1 MTKVELDNALKQ
13 AVGKELQN
21 AVFPCLHSSK
31 DVWGQ
36 YAIVNYFEDDAY
48 RELRGKLE
56 TYSVRLPVDENTDLK
71 TVARCFVS
79 QAEEIEQEAY
89 KQALLKWSLTYP
101 VEVLRW
107 SMICHEL
114 CGWRF
119 IVDDYEGII
128 RNGKATLV
136 HYAVYLP
143 DPKKVEEFLQTKER
157 TDDNPRVRR

>member
-36 YAIVNYFEDDAY
+36 YAIVGYSEEGVY

-56 TYSVRLPVDENTDLK
+56 TYSVRLPVDESTDLK
-71 TVARCFVS
+71 TVAKCFVS

-101 VEVLRW
+101 VEALRW
-107 SMICHEL
+107 PMICHEL

-119 IVDDYEGII
+119 IVDDYEGIV
-128 RNGKATLV
+128 RKGKETKV
-136 HYAVYLP
+136 HYAIYLP
-143 DPKKVEEFLQTKER
+143 DPQKVEEFLQIKER
-157 TDDNPRVRR
+157 TDDNS

>member
-36 YAIVNYFEDDAY
+36 YAIVGYGEEGVY

-56 TYSVRLPVDENTDLK
+56 TYSVSTDLK

-101 VEVLRW
+101 MEALRW
-107 SMICHEL
+107 SMTCHEL

-119 IVDDYEGII
+119 VVDDYEGIV
-128 RNGKATLV
+128 RNGKATLA

-143 DPKKVEEFLQTKER
+143 DPKKVEEFLQIKER
-157 TDDNPRVRR
+157 TDDNS

>member
-36 YAIVNYFEDDAY
+36 YAIVGYGEEGVY

-71 TVARCFVS
+71 TVAKCFVS

-101 VEVLRW
+101 VEALRW
-107 SMICHEL
+107 SMTCHEL

-119 IVDDYEGII
+119 IVDDYEGVV

>member
-1 MTKVELDNALKQ
+1 MVKIELDNALKQ
-13 AVGKELQN
+13 AVEEEFQN
-21 AVFPCLHSSK
+21 AVFPCLHSSR

-36 YAIVNYFEDDAY
+36 YAIVGYFEEGVY
-48 RELRGKLE
+48 QQLRGKIE

-71 TVARCFVS
+71 TIAKCFVS

-101 VEVLRW
+101 VEALRW
-107 SMICHEL
+107 SMTCHEL

-119 IVDDYEGII
+119 IVDDYEGIV

-143 DPKKVEEFLQTKER
+143 DPKKVKEFLQIKER
-157 TDDNPRVRR
+157 TDDNSRI

>member
-13 AVGKELQN
+13 AVEKEFQN

-36 YAIVNYFEDDAY
+36 YAIVGYGEEGVD
-48 RELRGKLE
+48 RELRRKLE
-56 TYSVRLPVDENTDLK
+56 TYSVRLPVDESTDLK

-101 VEVLRW
+101 MEALRW
-107 SMICHEL
+107 SMTCHEL

-119 IVDDYEGII
+119 IVDDYEGIV

-136 HYAVYLP
+136 HYAIYLP
-143 DPKKVEEFLQTKER
+143 DPQKVEEFLQIKER
-157 TDDNPRVRR
+157 TDDNSRV

>member
-13 AVGKELQN
+13 AVEEEFQN
-21 AVFPCLHSSK
+21 AVFPCLHSSR

-36 YAIVNYFEDDAY
+36 YAIVGYLKEGVY
-48 RELRGKLE
+48 QQLRGKIE

-71 TVARCFVS
+71 TVAKCFVS

-89 KQALLKWSLTYP
+89 KQALLKWSSTYP
-101 VEVLRW
+101 VEALRW
-107 SMICHEL
+107 SMTCHEL

-119 IVDDYEGII
+119 IVDDYEGIV

-143 DPKKVEEFLQTKER
+143 DPKKVEEFLRIKER
-157 TDDNPRVRR
+157 TDDNSRI

>member
-13 AVGKELQN
+13 AVEKEFQN

-36 YAIVNYFEDDAY
+36 YAIVGYFEEGVY
-48 RELRGKLE
+48 QQLRSKLE
-56 TYSVRLPVDENTDLK
+56 THSVRLPVDENTDLK

-79 QAEEIEQEAY
+79 QAEEIY

-119 IVDDYEGII
+119 VVDDYEGIV

-143 DPKKVEEFLQTKER
+143 DPKKVEEFLQIKER
-157 TDDNPRVRR
+157 TDDNSRV

>member
-1 MTKVELDNALKQ
+1 MGYGEEGV
-13 AVGKELQN
+13 
-21 AVFPCLHSSK
+21 
-31 DVWGQ
+31 
-36 YAIVNYFEDDAY
+36 Y

-56 TYSVRLPVDENTDLK
+56 TYSVRLPVDESTDLK

-101 VEVLRW
+101 MEALRW
-107 SMICHEL
+107 SMTCHEL

-119 IVDDYEGII
+119 IVDDYEGIV

-136 HYAVYLP
+136 HYAIYLP
-143 DPKKVEEFLQTKER
+143 DPQKVEEFLQIKER
-157 TDDNPRVRR
+157 TDDNSRV

>member
-1 MTKVELDNALKQ
+1 MVNVELNNALKR
-13 AVGKELQN
+13 AVEEELKK
-21 AVFPCLHSSK
+21 AVFPCLHSSR

-36 YAIVNYFEDDAY
+36 YAIVGYLEESVY
-48 RELRGKLE
+48 QQLRGKLE

-71 TVARCFVS
+71 TIARCFVS

-101 VEVLRW
+101 MEALRW
-107 SMICHEL
+107 SMTCHEL

-143 DPKKVEEFLQTKER
+143 DPKKVEEFLQIKER
-157 TDDNPRVRR
+157 TDDNP

>member
-36 YAIVNYFEDDAY
+36 YAIVGYGEEGVY

-56 TYSVRLPVDENTDLK
+56 TYSVRLPVDESTDLK

-79 QAEEIEQEAY
+79 QAEEIVLDAY

-101 VEVLRW
+101 MEALRW
-107 SMICHEL
+107 SMTCHEL

-119 IVDDYEGII
+119 IVDDYEGIV

-143 DPKKVEEFLQTKER
+143 DPQKVEEFLQIKER
-157 TDDNPRVRR
+157 TDDNS

>member
-13 AVGKELQN
+13 AVEKEFRN
-21 AVFPCLHSSK
+21 AVFPCLHSSR

-36 YAIVNYFEDDAY
+36 YVIVNYFEDGAY

-71 TVARCFVS
+71 TVAKCFVS
-79 QAEEIEQEAY
+79 RAEEIEQEAY

-101 VEVLRW
+101 VEALRW
-107 SMICHEL
+107 SMTCHEL

-119 IVDDYEGII
+119 VVDDYEGIV
-128 RNGKATLV
+128 RNGKATLA

-143 DPKKVEEFLQTKER
+143 DPQKVEEFLQTKER
-157 TDDNPRVRR
+157 TDDNS

>member
-36 YAIVNYFEDDAY
+36 YAIVGYGEEGVY

-56 TYSVRLPVDENTDLK
+56 TYSVRLPVDESTDLK

-101 VEVLRW
+101 VEALRW
-107 SMICHEL
+107 SMTCHEL
-114 CGWRF
+114 CGWRLV
-119 IVDDYEGII
+119 VDDYEGII
-128 RNGKATLV
+128 RNGKATLA

-143 DPKKVEEFLQTKER
+143 DPQNVEEFLQIKER
-157 TDDNPRVRR
+157 TDDNS